1 MLKSIPRGGPAN
13 EGQTVV
19 FTLQFFDNTEEN
31 VACDIDLMP
40 VLLGNLTKWGRIADT
55 VRMRALHRPLVTSA
69 PYRVAEVVR
78 SAHSD
83 DGKLVAIEVA
93 TDQGFPL
100 QIAMYP
106 EQAQRIIEL
115 LQREILWA
123 PELSS
128 PDSGQRFAPQQAL
141 TVRGSANRLQSEGM
155 TIVYSE
161 QRLKLGSVALAVFWT
176 AAMIWWSGDYQPVPI
191 IIMIV
196 CGTLFGLFWYW
207 AMRRYFRWISRSKT

>member
-1 MLKSIPRGGPAN
+1 MREIKARMLKSIPRGGPAN

-19 FTLQFFDNTEEN
+19 FTLQFFDNIEEN

-40 VLLGNLTKWGRIADT
+40 VLIGNLTKWSRIADA
-55 VRMRALHRPLVTSA
+55 VRMRALHRPLATSA

-100 QIAMYP
+100 QIAMSL

-123 PELSS
+123 PE
-128 PDSGQRFAPQQAL
+128 
-141 TVRGSANRLQSEGM
+141 
-155 TIVYSE
+155 
-161 QRLKLGSVALAVFWT
+161 
-176 AAMIWWSGDYQPVPI
+176 
-191 IIMIV
+191 
-196 CGTLFGLFWYW
+196 
-207 AMRRYFRWISRSKT
+207 